1 MIEVV
6 VQNGIAGIWCNY
18 AVGHPVSA
26 RRGFL
31 RRLPDEARSP
41 RCTRRVSDGSMS
53 RKKWQEAGSAPEAVR
68 AFQKA
73 LERDPSRVY
82 TRLALAGTW
91 RDLQCFAASE
101 EVYES
106 LLAHSRDPAVRI
118 AASVGLAAVLA
129 DRARVHQQPDLRNQA
144 QSLCL
149 AVLRFSPVDILPALK
164 RRGFPAWLR
173 LTTFWWVDGSSPTAP
188 IGVLRWLTRPLKT
201 TCPAA
206 SAILSFLCPEGQ
218 GLKPVTFWS
227 PRGAQHAA
235 ANQEGDGRRLG
246 CAFLRAGR
254 GSLRRH
260 ENRDISSYLSKVC
273 KSL

>member
-1 MIEVV
+1 MDAEWQAWVKQAEDLARAGNFT
-6 VQNGIAGIWCNY
+6 VQALACNQEILKRDPKNIPALQRLVTIY
-18 AVGHPVSA
+18 ANSKQWRQVHDTCQDI
-26 RRGFL
+26 L
-31 RRLPDEARSP
+31 RLDPQNRFAKKRLADLLKGRAKTIFTGQALSSLPLAQQLEHTEDPEQLHRL
-41 RCTRRVSDGSMS
+41 G
-53 RKKWQEAGSAPEAVR
+53 KKWQEAGSAPEAVR

-149 AVLRFSPVDILPALK
+149 AVLRFSPGHQEALN
-164 RRGFPAWLR
+164 
-173 LTTFWWVDGSSPTAP
+173 T
-188 IGVLRWLTRPLKT
+188 
-201 TCPAA
+201 
-206 SAILSFLCPEGQ
+206 
-218 GLKPVTFWS
+218 
-227 PRGAQHAA
+227 
-235 ANQEGDGRRLG
+235 
-246 CAFLRAGR
+246 
-254 GSLRRH
+254 LRRIRK
-260 ENRDISSYLSKVC
+260 EMEED
-273 KSL
+273 